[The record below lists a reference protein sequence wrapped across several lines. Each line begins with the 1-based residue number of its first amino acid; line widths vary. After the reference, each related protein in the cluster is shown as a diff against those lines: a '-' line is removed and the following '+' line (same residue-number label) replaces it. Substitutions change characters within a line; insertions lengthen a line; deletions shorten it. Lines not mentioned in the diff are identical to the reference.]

1 MTDYDLEKKRVM
13 TPEGERIEQANSLLN
28 VPESRYL
35 ELRIPI
41 GEAART
47 QVTDRYGVVH
57 QIQQFNEDQWRYI
70 ERLALQM
77 LVERTNEW
85 LEEMITPEVEFEPDQ
100 GIFPDYL
107 EDDLSDEEAGKRT
120 DFSLEGASAVIGVME
135 AIVAQ
140 FEEEAAKR
148 DV

>member
-1 MTDYDLEKKRVM
+1 MTDYFEKKRVM

-41 GEAART
+41 GDASRT
-47 QVTDRYGVVH
+47 QVTDKYGTVI
-57 QIQQFNEDQWRYI
+57 QIQQFNEKQWRYI
-70 ERLALQM
+70 EHLALQM

-85 LEEMITPEVEFEPDQ
+85 LEEMITPEIEFEPDA
-100 GIFPDYL
+100 GVFPDYL
-107 EDDLSDEEAGKRT
+107 EDGLDDEEAGKRT
-120 DFSLEGASAVIGVME
+120 DFSLEGASTVIGVME

-148 DV
+148 DG